1 MLERGRVPGALLFA
15 GEDGIGKRLF
25 AVELAK
31 ALNCRAPVGVE
42 ACDAC
47 SSCVRLAR
55 LPSAADNAGADAL
68 KGIFW
73 SEHRDVGLVRAE
85 KRLITVDQARDL
97 EREINFRPHEGA
109 RRVFIIEEA
118 DRMNA
123 ASANALL
130 KTLEEPPPTAHL
142 ILLTARSASL
152 LLTIRSRCQT
162 IRFAPLT
169 AGEIERYL
177 IDNRK
182 RAGADARLA
191 AQLANGRLGV
201 ALAFDLDLYRT
212 RRAPMLA
219 VLEALAGG
227 TQPDRARLLRAAEEL
242 TDAKQKDEFE
252 PRLEVL
258 EALLHDSW
266 LLALGADA
274 GHVANADVREQ
285 LAQLSRHLS
294 GARVARW
301 LESVG
306 RLRAQLAV
314 NVNRRVATDA
324 LFLSMAE

>member
-1 MLERGRVPGALLFA
+1 MPRNV
-15 GEDGIGKRLF
+15 
-25 AVELAK
+25 
-31 ALNCRAPVGVE
+31 
-42 ACDAC
+42 
-47 SSCVRLAR
+47 
-55 LPSAADNAGADAL
+55 
-68 KGIFW
+68 
-73 SEHRDVGLVRAE
+73 
-85 KRLITVDQARDL
+85 LITVDQARDL